1 MEISKNVLIGVL
13 FLVVAYFLLVPTIT
27 DYGFGVVFGLILTF
41 PYGMLTMYGVS
52 FILIGLG
59 FLCITGI
66 MKIVKR

>member
-27 DYGFGVVFGLILTF
+27 DYGFGAVFGLILPF

-59 FLCITGI
+59 I
-66 MKIVKR
+66 MKIIRR

>member
-1 MEISKNVLIGVL
+1 VLIGVL

-27 DYGFGVVFGLILTF
+27 DYGFGAVFGLILPF

-59 FLCITGI
+59 I
-66 MKIVKR
+66 MKIIRR

>member
-27 DYGFGVVFGLILTF
+27 DYGFGSVFVVILPF

-59 FLCITGI
+59 I
-66 MKIVKR
+66 MKIIRR

>member
-27 DYGFGVVFGLILTF
+27 DYGFCVVFGLILTF

-59 FLCITGI
+59 I
-66 MKIVKR
+66 MKIIRR